1 MRLVQ
6 LEYFIKIAECG
17 SITKAAQEL
26 YVSQPSLTKAI
37 ASLEAEYD
45 IKLLSVPVRNW
56 RMYLAKKIPFRSR
69 GFVLPANSLT
79 FSTTF

>member
-45 IKLLSVPVRNW
+45 IKDMCADSWNFQQKNPNG
-56 RMYLAKKIPFRSR
+56 YED
-69 GFVLPANSLT
+69 
-79 FSTTF
+79 